1 MKILLVEDDVKIAAA
16 VAKGLSAEGFT
27 VDVAHDGE
35 EGLWRATEYRYDLM
49 VLDLMLPGRDGYEVC
64 RRIRQDGNWL
74 PVLVLTARD
83 GVPDQTRALDLGA
96 DDFLTKPFALAVL
109 VAHIHAL
116 LRRTSGGVPAPVSV
130 GDLRL
135 DVRQH
140 RVWRGEEEIALTAR
154 EFEVLQYLFRRVDV
168 VVPKRE
174 ILDGVWDCD
183 FQGDP
188 NIVEVYMRR
197 LRRKVD
203 EPFGRRDL
211 ETVRGAG
218 YRLTSHAP

>member
-16 VAKGLSAEGFT
+16 VQKGLAAEGFT
-27 VDVAHDGE
+27 VDVARDGE
-35 EGLWRATEYRYDLM
+35 EGLWRATEFRYDLM
-49 VLDLMLPGRDGYEVC
+49 VLDLMLPGLDGVEVC
-64 RRIRQDGNWL
+64 RLLRRDENWL

-83 GVPDQTRALDLGA
+83 GVQDQTQALDLGA
-96 DDFLTKPFALAVL
+96 DDFLTKPFALSVL
-109 VAHIHAL
+109 LARVRAL
-116 LRRTSGGVPAPVSV
+116 LRRTSGGVPAPASV

-135 DVRQH
+135 DSR
-140 RVWRGEEEIALTAR
+140 RRRIWRGDEEIALTAR
-154 EFEVLQYLFRRVDV
+154 EFEVLQYLMRRVDV

-174 ILDGVWDCD
+174 ILEGVWDND

-188 NIVEVYMRR
+188 NIVEVYIRR

-203 EPFGRRDL
+203 EPFGRSNL

-218 YRLTSHAP
+218 YRLTSHAT